1 MKKYLIILRILIAII
16 LLFQIG
22 GCQDKSNI
30 KNEIEIT
37 KNKIRAIDKAIY
49 KLQRERAQLLAVR
62 AVGGEDI
69 YALAKM
75 RVQRDI
81 DPVIYQLN
89 SEREILIVRL
99 ESLMNKL

>member
-1 MKKYLIILRILIAII
+1 MRKYLIILRILIAII

-49 KLQRERAQLLAVR
+49 KLQRERARLLGVR
-62 AVGGEDI
+62 AVGGGHL
-69 YALAKM
+69 YGLAKTL
-75 RVQRDI
+75 VERDI